1 MTVKKALFA
10 GGCFWCM
17 ESPFTKVDG
26 VIEVI
31 PGYTGGKTENPT
43 YEEVCSG
50 NSGHLEAVEIT
61 YDSEKTGFR
70 ELAGIFWKQIDP
82 TDSGGQFADRGSQ
95 YTTAIF
101 VYDDEQRNAAAE
113 SLDDLKKSG
122 KFTKS
127 IATKILSAGP
137 FYRAEEYH
145 QKFYVK
151 NPERYSQYR
160 SGSGREEFLKKIWQN
175 SD

>member
-82 TDSGGQFADRGSQ
+82 TDSG
-95 YTTAIF
+95 
-101 VYDDEQRNAAAE
+101 
-113 SLDDLKKSG
+113 
-122 KFTKS
+122 
-127 IATKILSAGP
+127 
-137 FYRAEEYH
+137 
-145 QKFYVK
+145 
-151 NPERYSQYR
+151 
-160 SGSGREEFLKKIWQN
+160 
-175 SD
+175 